1 MTDSPETPP
10 AATVSEPRVVTL
22 QAQPAVGVR
31 LVRPMAELDI
41 GALFGEHLGRVFG
54 RIGASGLGLAGPP
67 YARYFTFG
75 PDICD
80 MEIGV
85 PVTSVG
91 PLASAPAGSEEVGA
105 TELPAGDTAMVEHRG
120 PYPTLG
126 QAYARIDAWF
136 AETGRSAGS
145 GAWESYLNSPADVS
159 DASELRTDVY
169 WPIG

>member
-1 MTDSPETPP
+1 MTDSPDSPP
-10 AATVSEPRVVTL
+10 EATVSEPRVITL
-22 QAQPAVGVR
+22 EAQPAIAVR

-41 GALFGEHLGRVFG
+41 GVLFGDTLGLVFG
-54 RIGASGLGLAGPP
+54 HIGSSGLAPSGPP

-85 PVTSVG
+85 PVSSVG
-91 PLASAPAGSEEVGA
+91 TLTAAAARSEDVGS
-105 TELPAGDTAMVEHRG
+105 TELPAGDCAIVEHRG

-126 QAYARIDAWF
+126 QAYARLEAWF
-136 AETGRSAGS
+136 AETARSAGS
-145 GAWESYLNSPADVS
+145 GPWESYLNSPADVS